1 MKKRIFIY
9 FYLPFIAAFS
19 ILLCVNS
26 YAQNNGALEA
36 SELRVEY
43 LTNPTGIDIKKP
55 RHSWVVSSD
64 ERAQTQSAYQIIAA
78 SSINNLNKN
87 QGDLWDSGKVF
98 SSDTNQID
106 YSGTP
111 LTSRMEVYWKVR
123 TWDKN
128 DRASDWSEV
137 ATWSM
142 GLLNFSDW
150 EGVWIGY
157 DVPDLDTNKED
168 NLILPPSPY
177 LRTEFETKGKVKRA
191 TIYASAL
198 GLFEMRLNG
207 ERVGEDYFTPGW
219 TDYDDRI
226 YYFTYDVTDQINSGK
241 NAMGAILSDGWY
253 AGYVGFG
260 ILAPDIEGER
270 DYYGKKAGLLAQLE
284 LEYEN
289 GETEIISTMSD
300 GQRATHPVI
309 SSSSAPP
316 RKIYPINETVWK
328 ASTGPLLESD
338 IQMGETYD
346 ARLEQD
352 GWDEANFDDSE
363 WDDVRWRP
371 LPDGVLEAY
380 PGVPIREQSVLKPIA
395 LTEPDP
401 GTYIF
406 DLGKNFAGMARLKV
420 KGAKGTKI
428 QLRFAEMLHQDGR
441 MMTENLREA
450 RAIDTYTLK
459 GEGEEIWQTQFTYHG
474 FQFVEVTGYPSKP
487 DIDMITGVVMNSETP
502 QVGEIKF
509 EGDHNWGGN
518 APLVTQLFENIKTT
532 PFANFFEVPTD
543 CPQRDERL
551 GWTGDAQVYVRT
563 SAYIADVSAFFT
575 KWMRDLR
582 DAQLPYGAYAD
593 FAPMPYSTPY
603 EYAPAWMDAGVIVPY
618 MVFQAYGDTRLLE
631 EHWDSMSRFME
642 FQRDAAGDS
651 YLRPQGGQNYGDWL
665 AVGHQ
670 TDKNFIASA
679 YYGYDIQLMAEMAEA
694 LGKKDEARHY
704 NQQFNKVKQA
714 FIKEYVN
721 ADGTLNESSQT
732 SYGMALAMNLFPEDL
747 AQQGADNLAKMVRE
761 NGNRLATGFAGVR
774 HLLPELSRY
783 GHEELSYSLLMQT
796 EYPSW
801 GYEVVNGATSIWERW
816 NSYTKDEGFMDPE
829 MNSFS
834 HYSYGSVAEW
844 MFADVAGIDTLSP
857 GYERIE
863 IKPMIEAAPCTA
875 ISAEHKSIRGMVKS
889 EWNKTGGNVRLSV
902 TVPTNVT
909 AEVYVPA
916 TSVDNVSESNTTAKN
931 AKGVKFNRM
940 DGNYAVFEVGGGN
953 YQFLSNAAFD

>member
-1 MKKRIFIY
+1 MNKKISLHLI
-9 FYLPFIAAFS
+9 LSLMAAFS
-19 ILLCVNS
+19 LMIAVNS
-26 YAQNNGALEA
+26 NAQNIGALDA

-55 RHSWVVSSD
+55 RHSWVVSSN
-64 ERAQTQSAYQIIAA
+64 ERAQIQSAYQIIAA
-78 SSINNLNKN
+78 SSLESLNKD
-87 QGDLWDSGKVF
+87 QADLWDSGKIS

-106 YSGTP
+106 YDGET
-111 LTSRMEVYWKVR
+111 LKSRMEIFWKVR
-123 TWDKN
+123 SWDKN
-128 DRASDWSEV
+128 DRVSKWSEV

-157 DVPDLDTNKED
+157 DVPVKDSNKED

-226 YYFTYDVTDQINSGK
+226 YYFTYDVTDQINTGK

-260 ILAPDIEGER
+260 ILATDIEGQR

-289 GETEIISTMSD
+289 GETETISTMSD

-316 RKIYPINETVWK
+316 AKIYPINETIWK

-352 GWDEANFDDSE
+352 GWDEANFDDSR
-363 WDDVRWRP
+363 WKDVRWRP

-380 PGVPIREQSVLKPIA
+380 PGVPIREQYLLNPIT

-420 KGAKGTKI
+420 NGAKGTKI
-428 QLRFAEMLHQDGR
+428 QLRYAEMLHQDGR

-459 GEGEEIWQTQFTYHG
+459 GGGEEIWQTQFTYHG
-474 FQFVEVTGYPSKP
+474 FQFVEVTGYPDKP
-487 DIDMITGVVMNSETP
+487 NMGMITGVVMNSETP

-509 EGDHNWGGN
+509 EGDHDWGGN
-518 APLVTQLFENIKTT
+518 APLITQLFENIKTT
-532 PFANFFEVPTD
+532 QFANFFEVPTD

-618 MVFQAYGDTRLLE
+618 MVYQAYGDTRLLE

-651 YLRPQGGQNYGDWL
+651 FLRPQAGQNYGDWL

-670 TDKNFIASA
+670 TDKSFIASA
-679 YYGYDIQLMAEMAEA
+679 YYGYDIQLMAEMADA
-694 LGKKDEARHY
+694 LGKTSEAEHY
-704 NQQFNKVKQA
+704 KQQFKNVKDA
-714 FIKEYVN
+714 FVKEYVN
-721 ADGTLNESSQT
+721 ADGTLKESSQT
-732 SYGMALAMNLFPEDL
+732 SYGMALAMNLFPDGL
-747 AQQGADNLAKMVRE
+747 AQKGADQLAKMVRA

-844 MFADVAGIDTLSP
+844 MFADVAGIDVITP
-857 GYERIE
+857 GFERIE
-863 IKPMIEAAPCTA
+863 IKPMIEAAPFTA
-875 ISAEHKSIRGMVKS
+875 ISAEHKSIRGLIKS
-889 EWNKTGGNVRLSV
+889 EWNKTGKNVRLSV
-902 TVPTNVT
+902 TVPTNVM

-916 TSVDNVSESNTTAKN
+916 TSVDNVSESSTSAQN
-931 AKGVKFNRM
+931 AKGVKFDRM
-940 DGNYAVFEVGGGN
+940 DGDYAVFEVGGGN
-953 YQFLSNAAFD
+953 YQFLSNQAFD